1 MVKGKKVEFM
11 QSTSPQW
18 LKPFQI
24 GCLATG
30 LQVVG
35 PTLMAAETAVAQS
48 LEAPPPLVEAPSS
61 VVDELRTTGVLKV
74 AIRSDSPI
82 FGYIDDNRQWTG
94 YCFDVVEAIETSLEA
109 METMPSDIEV
119 LYVPS
124 SLGNRYELVQSG
136 FVALECGP
144 NTIRDDIEGVTFSV
158 PFFYTGTQ
166 LLVSQDNAALL
177 ATNPTLAGTPIG
189 VAAQT
194 TNEAFLQQRFPEA
207 NLIPFESSQGGTV
220 GLQGLNDGNFEA
232 YASDSVLLR
241 AALANSKLPEAEY
254 QLIPAQPLT
263 CDSYGLMLPAND
275 EEWQR
280 TIGTLLQREPQLSIQ
295 ENWLGEYYP
304 LELATLEYC
313 LGVQGPVAPPLS

>member
-1 MVKGKKVEFM
+1 
-11 QSTSPQW
+11 
-18 LKPFQI
+18 
-24 GCLATG
+24 
-30 LQVVG
+30 
-35 PTLMAAETAVAQS
+35 
-48 LEAPPPLVEAPSS
+48 
-61 VVDELRTTGVLKV
+61 VLKV

-109 METMPSDIEV
+109 MEAMPSDIEV
-119 LYVPS
+119 HYVPS
-124 SLGNRYELVQSG
+124 NLGNRYELVQSG

-144 NTIRDDIEGVTFSV
+144 NTIRTDVEGVAFSV

-166 LLVSQDNAALL
+166 LLVPQDDAALL
-177 ATNPTLAGTPIG
+177 ATNPTLAGTSVG

-194 TNEAFLQQRFPEA
+194 TNEAFLRQGFPEA
-207 NLIPFESSQGGTV
+207 NLITFESSLGGTV
-220 GLQGLNDGNFEA
+220 GLQGLSDGSFAA

-241 AALANSKLPEAEY
+241 AALADSGWPESEY

-263 CDSYGLMLPAND
+263 CDSYGLILPTDD

-295 ENWLGEYYP
+295 ETWLGEYYP

-313 LGVQGPVAPPLS
+313 LGVERPVIPPLN